1 MGRPGLLVVIMS
13 NVVRL
18 NNQKADWQHDIDE
31 YERELQNM
39 EKGFVE
45 MKGHLLFLVSKIAE
59 NVNLPTDIRIQACR
73 IIWIHAPARIFLS
86 NVLQTIDGV
95 DYVCDCDVQLAN
107 EVGFTGP
114 LAHLLANAK

>member
-1 MGRPGLLVVIMS
+1 MEVSVS

-18 NNQKADWQHDIDE
+18 DNQKADWQHDIDE

-39 EKGFVE
+39 EEGFVE
-45 MKGHLLFLVSKIAE
+45 MKGHLLYLVSKIAE
-59 NVNLPTDIRIQACR
+59 NVNLPTDIRIQACK
-73 IIWIHAPARIFLS
+73 IMWIHAPARLFLN
-86 NVLQTIDGV
+86 NVLQTIDGG
-95 DYVCDCDVQLAN
+95 DFECHCYPKLAN